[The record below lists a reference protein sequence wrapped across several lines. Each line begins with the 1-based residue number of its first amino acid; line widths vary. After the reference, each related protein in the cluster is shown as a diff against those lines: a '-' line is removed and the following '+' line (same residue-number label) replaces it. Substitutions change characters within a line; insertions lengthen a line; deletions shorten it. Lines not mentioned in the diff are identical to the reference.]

1 MTEDARNPLGGDL
14 TFLLRGEQ
22 SNGSVAALEVR
33 NVAGEGPPLHI
44 HTREDETVYVL
55 AGEVRWKL
63 GDELFTSGPG
73 SFVFIPRGVAHT
85 WQVIGN
91 EEGRM
96 LVSFVPAG
104 MEGFF
109 ERLADSTGFDPDAF
123 RAAAAE
129 HAMQIVGP
137 PLAESDPL

>member
-1 MTEDARNPLGGDL
+1 MTEDARTPLGGDL
-14 TFLLRGEQ
+14 TFLLRGQQ

-33 NVAGEGPPLHI
+33 NAVGEGPPLHI
-44 HTREDETVYVL
+44 HTREDETVYLL

-63 GDELFTSGPG
+63 GDERFTSRPG

-85 WQVIGN
+85 WQVIG
-91 EEGRM
+91 EEEARM

-109 ERLADSTGFDPDAF
+109 DRLAGSTGFDPDAF

-129 HAMQIVGP
+129 HGMEVVGP
-137 PLAESDPL
+137 PLAQSDPL